1 MPAGEGNEIP
11 RMVIYGKKELCVFK
25 KEGRETD
32 ERGIRDNGD
41 RVDIHG
47 IGPSRTQNVMGSRQ
61 IVGFGNT
68 NAQRII

>member
-1 MPAGEGNEIP
+1 M
-11 RMVIYGKKELCVFK
+11 LCVFK

-41 RVDIHG
+41 RMDIHG

-61 IVGFGNT
+61 IVGFGKT